1 MKTIFETSQF
11 RKDLKK
17 LKKRGKD
24 IHKLKEV
31 IRLIAN
37 GEMLDAR
44 HRDHALIGSRGGSRD
59 CHIEPDWLLI
69 YRKEEDS
76 LYLERSGTHSDLFKK
91 QFQQAD

>member
-17 LKKRGKD
+17 IKKRGKD
-24 IHKLKEV
+24 IQKLKEV
-31 IRLIAN
+31 VRQIAS

-44 HRDHALIGSRGGSRD
+44 YRDHALIGSYRGSRD

-91 QFQQAD
+91 

>member
-17 LKKRGKD
+17 IKKRGKD

-31 IRLIAN
+31 VRQIAN
-37 GEMLDAR
+37 GEILAAR

-69 YRKEEDS
+69 YRKDEDS

-91 QFQQAD
+91 

>member
-17 LKKRGKD
+17 LKNRGKD

-31 IRLIAN
+31 VRQIGN

-59 CHIEPDWLLI
+59 CHIEPN
-69 YRKEEDS
+69 
-76 LYLERSGTHSDLFKK
+76 
-91 QFQQAD
+91 

>member
-1 MKTIFETSQF
+1 VKTIFETSQF

-24 IHKLKEV
+24 IQKLKEV
-31 IRLIAN
+31 VRQIAI
-37 GEMLDAR
+37 GEMLDTR

-59 CHIEPDWLLI
+59 CHAEPDWLLI
-69 YRKEEDS
+69 YRKDEDS

-91 QFQQAD
+91 

>member
-1 MKTIFETSQF
+1 MAVSAV
-11 RKDLKK
+11 L
-17 LKKRGKD
+17 
-24 IHKLKEV
+24 
-31 IRLIAN
+31 RLAQWHEPHPPLNVRQIAN
-37 GEMLDAR
+37 GEMLAAR

-91 QFQQAD
+91 